1 MKFRALPTITITWKN
16 HENGSHTNK
25 NSTRYR
31 SWHTLVRGETYLYD
45 ILITRIWGG
54 SHSSV
59 CYYLS
64 QPAKQAVFIIVPIYC
79 SIQFTFEMP
88 ICFSQRCLKWRLYI
102 ATRRVLGRLWHSN
115 TLNRNLKEERRKN
128 KRFVICENSYIY
140 ILYII

>member
-1 MKFRALPTITITWKN
+1 MRFRALHFYTITWKN
-16 HENGSHTNK
+16 HKNGSHTNK

-64 QPAKQAVFIIVPIYC
+64 QPAIQAVFIIVPIYC
-79 SIQFTFEMP
+79 SIQFTFKMP
-88 ICFSQRCLKWRLYI
+88 ICFCW
-102 ATRRVLGRLWHSN
+102 
-115 TLNRNLKEERRKN
+115 
-128 KRFVICENSYIY
+128 RFVAIEEFLADMKQNIVTCTICNMQHLQHATLSVCCLVGNSYIY
-140 ILYII
+140 IILYI